1 MGVYHRNGHF
11 NTENDD
17 KHSPRGCFYMAA
29 TANRPK
35 SYLQNEIYQ
44 QVLQGGAPPVMLVG
58 L

>member
-1 MGVYHRNGHF
+1 MGVYPRNGHF

-29 TANRPK
+29 K

>member
-1 MGVYHRNGHF
+1 MF
-11 NTENDD
+11 
-17 KHSPRGCFYMAA
+17 MAA